1 MAHAIALRSGRING
15 MEVDFGENSL
25 AVRWFTVAKRY
36 MMAVDALLRT
46 EDYAVSRA
54 LHVPTLHLVGHGIE
68 VLMKANLLVTGMTAA
83 EVKNMGHN
91 LSALW
96 SHHGNEM
103 LRAHA
108 LIEARQAWESARTS
122 GKYLDAFSENPD
134 DLLVKYLH
142 DLSVLHSAQSDY
154 ALRYVSDKAE
164 MIPRPFL
171 LAATFLALSDFA
183 LKQPSAMRP
192 DFF

>member
-1 MAHAIALRSGRING
+1 
-15 MEVDFGENSL
+15 MEVDLGENSL
-25 AVRWFTVAKRY
+25 AVRWFAIAKRY
-36 MMAVDALLRT
+36 MMAVDALLRS
-46 EDYAVSRA
+46 EDYAASRA
-54 LHVPTLHLVGHGIE
+54 LQVPTLHLVGHGIE
-68 VLMKANLLVTGMTAA
+68 VLLKANLLATGMTAA
-83 EVKNMGHN
+83 EVKKIGHN

-96 SHHGNEM
+96 NHDCNVM

-108 LIEARQAWESARTS
+108 RIEARQAWESARTS
-122 GKYLDAFSENPD
+122 GKYLDAFTENPG
-134 DLLVKYLH
+134 DLLVQYLH

-154 ALRYVSDKAE
+154 ALRYVSDTAE

-171 LAATFLALSDFA
+171 LAATFLALSDFG